1 MFKNLFKKKEI
12 INHKEQLAEWE
23 KNGRPFPPP
32 HIIKQMAIEEYKNK
46 FHIEIL
52 VETGTYLGEMV
63 EAQLNNFSRIIS
75 IELSKKFYKRA
86 KQKFKNNPKVELL
99 QGDSGKK
106 LNEVV
111 PLLNGPALFW
121 LDGHYSG
128 GITAKGEKE
137 CPVPEELN
145 TILKSPLPH
154 IILIDDA
161 RLFNGTHD
169 YPTIEQIKE
178 IIRSNNRQYMVE
190 IKDDIIRLTPSHI

>member
-1 MFKNLFKKKEI
+1 MFKNLFRKKEI

-23 KNGRPFPPP
+23 KNGKPLPPP
-32 HIIKQMAIEEYKNK
+32 HIVKQMAIEDYKNK
-46 FHIEIL
+46 FHTEIL

-75 IELSKKFYKRA
+75 IELSKEFYKRA
-86 KQKFKNNPKVELL
+86 KQKFRNNPKVELL

-128 GITAKGEKE
+128 GKTAKADKN
-137 CPVPEELN
+137 CPVPEEL
-145 TILKSPLPH
+145 H
-154 IILIDDA
+154 IILRNNWSHIILVDDA
-161 RLFNGTHD
+161 RLFDGTDD
-169 YPTIEQIKE
+169 YPGISQIKE
-178 IIRSNNRQYMVE
+178 IIVSNKRDYTLE
-190 IKDDIIRLTPSHI
+190 IKDDIIRLTPSHT

>member
-12 INHKEQLAEWE
+12 INYKDQLTEWE
-23 KNGRPFPPP
+23 RNGRPFPPP

-75 IELSKKFYKRA
+75 IELSKKIYKRA
-86 KQKFKNNPKVELL
+86 KQKFKNDPKVELL

-111 PLLNGPALFW
+111 PLLKKPALFW
-121 LDGHYSG
+121 LDGHYSHG
-128 GITAKGEKE
+128 MTAKGEKE

-145 TILKSPLPH
+145 TILKSSLPH

-169 YPTIEQIKE
+169 YPTIEQISE
-178 IIRSNNRQYMVE
+178 IIRSNNRQYLVE
-190 IKDDIIRLTPSHI
+190 IKEDIIRLTPSHI